1 MDFDTFTVNY
11 KSHLHLRKAADYAQY
26 KQYAIHKTPQM
37 CARGSRTVAGGED
50 VKYLIADT
58 TTTKRN
64 ENFT

>member
-1 MDFDTFTVNY
+1 MCVFAL
-11 KSHLHLRKAADYAQY
+11 KIAADCYQNKLYA
-26 KQYAIHKTPQM
+26 AHKTPQM
-37 CARGSRTVAGGED
+37 CARGSRTVTGGKD